1 MLATETRNGSTHG
14 ATVSVRIIATGI
26 VIGFCYWAASVV
38 MTLLVSILI
47 AYMLDPVVEWLEG
60 FRIPRGVGAVL
71 VVLIAVGLITLLG
84 LAIYSRA
91 EAFADGWPTYSAI
104 LKDAASSV
112 QKKLE
117 RFEREVSTLT
127 PAEAARPAIRLADE
141 SPWQMLLRGL
151 GSLYSV
157 LLFVS
162 FVPFLVFF
170 MLAAKRDV
178 WHGTLQLFSS
188 TERTRVKQALDAVST
203 MLRGYVAGNLIVVGI
218 LSVASWI
225 FFWIIGLDY
234 PFLAGLVSGILNLV
248 PYLGAVLAWIPPL
261 VVGLT
266 KFRSI
271 LPFLGI
277 AAMLSFF
284 HLIAVNV
291 LMPAL
296 VGKRVHLNALA
307 VTVALLFWG
316 WLWGGIGLILAI
328 PITAT
333 MKVICDHVDG
343 WEPVGRWLGT

>member
-1 MLATETRNGSTHG
+1 MLTTDTRNGTASS
-14 ATVSVRIIATGI
+14 VSLRIIATGM

-38 MTLLVSILI
+38 MTLLVSILF
-47 AYMLDPVVEWLEG
+47 AYMLDPLVEWLER
-60 FRIPRGVGAVL
+60 FNIPRAVGALL
-71 VVLIAVGLITLLG
+71 VVLVAIGMVTLLG
-84 LAIYSRA
+84 YMVYDRV
-91 EAFADGWPTYSAI
+91 EHFVDDWPTYSVI
-104 LKDAASSV
+104 LKQAVSDI

-117 RFEREVSTLT
+117 RFEREVSTLA
-127 PAEAARPAIRLADE
+127 PSDQRNRPTIRLAEE

-178 WHGTLQLFSS
+178 WHGTLQLFPSG
-188 TERTRVKQALDAVST
+188 ERTRVKQALEAVSA
-203 MLRGYVAGNLIVVGI
+203 MLRSYVIGNLIVASI
-218 LSVASWI
+218 LAVASWL
-225 FFWIIGLDY
+225 FFWAIGLDY
-234 PFLAGLVSGILNLV
+234 PFLAGVVSGFVNLV
-248 PYLGAVLAWIPPL
+248 PYLGAVLAWVPPL

-266 KFRSI
+266 KFHSPG
-271 LPFLGI
+271 PFVGI
-277 AAMLSFF
+277 AAVLAFF

-296 VGKRVHLNALA
+296 VGKKVHLNALA

-333 MKVICDHVDG
+333 MKLICDHVEG
-343 WEPVGRWLGT
+343 WEPAGRWLGT